1 MVIYRE
7 GTHEREQE
15 MSDCKAVREVAT
27 DAQVDLHS
35 EPWHFLRTA
44 TAGGLEHARA
54 LRFRTGQRLC
64 GAVSQLTALA
74 HHSLAQREDRQ
85 AVRDG
90 VQVWRGGAGRI
101 AHGHLGEA
109 LQVVRR
115 LHVTQAGR
123 EVRNCVACHAAA
135 SCMPHASTR
144 EHTAQVKNRPLLPTR
159 SRRPTSMVLVVGSS

>member
-64 GAVSQLTALA
+64 GAVAQLTVLA

-85 AVRDG
+85 AVREMAYRCG
-90 VQVWRGGAGRI
+90 
-101 AHGHLGEA
+101 
-109 LQVVRR
+109 
-115 LHVTQAGR
+115 
-123 EVRNCVACHAAA
+123 AAA
-135 SCMPHASTR
+135 LEASRTG
-144 EHTAQVKNRPLLPTR
+144 
-159 SRRPTSMVLVVGSS
+159 TSVRLFR